1 MGLPTKNKTKT
12 STRTA
17 KTNKQKHGLGEQTQA
32 NKILQ
37 MFLLMRKF
45 ATWVCGLCTHTQS
58 AHTHTCMGAMASAP
72 CMPRHTARRVLHFCG
87 SASKK
92 SWTPWHHAVL
102 ESLLAVCGPMCG
114 HQLTHTCMHAC
125 RPHICWPPFHIYSA
139 TGQFHVLLDQVHMVP
154 LFLDHSRPRPFHHS
168 WNKIPVEN
176 SWKFGRPF
184 CGFCSKCQESEI

>member
-1 MGLPTKNKTKT
+1 MHACMSVGKMLYTWHKNLYMT
-12 STRTA
+12 
-17 KTNKQKHGLGEQTQA
+17 
-32 NKILQ
+32 
-37 MFLLMRKF
+37 
-45 ATWVCGLCTHTQS
+45 TWVCGLCTHTQS
-58 AHTHTCMGAMASAP
+58 AHTHTWGPWRLPRACPGTLHAACCTFVAVRQKSRGHPGIMLCLSHFLPFVAP
-72 CMPRHTARRVLHFCG
+72 CT
-87 SASKK
+87 
-92 SWTPWHHAVL
+92 
-102 ESLLAVCGPMCG
+102 CG

-125 RPHICWPPFHIYSA
+125 RPHICWLPFHICSA

>member
-1 MGLPTKNKTKT
+1 MGV
-12 STRTA
+12 R
-17 KTNKQKHGLGEQTQA
+17 
-32 NKILQ
+32 
-37 MFLLMRKF
+37 
-45 ATWVCGLCTHTQS
+45 VV
-58 AHTHTCMGAMASAP
+58 HTHAVRTHAHMGAMASAP

-125 RPHICWPPFHIYSA
+125 RPHICWPPFHICSA